1 MGYNKLNCIKRRY
14 KKMDQDKEIAK
25 YEQEAEKAK
34 AAYLQCLGIVQYL
47 KQQKEEAGSKKEG
60 K

>member
-1 MGYNKLNCIKRRY
+1 
-14 KKMDQDKEIAK
+14 MDQDKEIAK